1 MTCSRSLK
9 RILLGDGNDAT
20 KIRWI
25 QGYLSHIID
34 VTRNAP
40 MNRKRL
46 TLWHLAVA
54 LLFVA
59 RPSEAVAP
67 GRGIRILTSVYPLK
81 EFAAAVVGD
90 RGEAA
95 LLLPPGAGVHTWQ
108 PRAGD
113 LVRLAECDL
122 FIYVGADLEPWLPG
136 LLKGLAGRRP
146 KTLEAAAGL
155 ELMRSGS
162 EEGEAGHHDAHG
174 TFDPHVWLDP
184 DMAARIVAS
193 IRGRLEGLDPEGA
206 SDFRRNAAALEG
218 RLRDLDTRYRE
229 GLRGCSGKVIV
240 LAGHAAFGY
249 LARRYGLEQ
258 VALYGASPDSQP
270 TPAELIEVVKKA
282 RARGIQAVFTESSA
296 SPALARSLARELGV
310 RVLALNPGHNLT
322 RAEIRAGVTF
332 FDIMD
337 ANLRS
342 LEDGLGC
349 R

>member
-1 MTCSRSLK
+1 
-9 RILLGDGNDAT
+9 
-20 KIRWI
+20 
-25 QGYLSHIID
+25 
-34 VTRNAP
+34 

-46 TLWHLAVA
+46 TLWHLAAA
-54 LLFVA
+54 LLLVA
-59 RPSEAVAP
+59 RPSEGAAP

-122 FIYVGADLEPWLPG
+122 FIHIGANLEPWLPG

-146 KTLEAAAGL
+146 ETLEAAAGL

-162 EEGEAGHHDAHG
+162 EEEAAGKLDPHG
-174 TFDPHVWLDP
+174 PFDPHVWLDP
-184 DMAARIVAS
+184 EMALGIVAS
-193 IRGRLEGLDPEGA
+193 IRGRLEAIDPEGA

-218 RLRDLDTRYRE
+218 RLRDLDARYRE
-229 GLRGCSGKVIV
+229 GLRGCSGKIIV

-270 TPAELIEVVKKA
+270 TPAELIEVVEKG
-282 RARGIQAVFTESSA
+282 RARGIRAVFTESSA
-296 SPALARSLARELGV
+296 SPDLARAMARELGV
-310 RVLALNPGHNLT
+310 RILVLNPGHNLT

-332 FDIMD
+332 FDIMET
-337 ANLRS
+337 NLRS

>member
-1 MTCSRSLK
+1 MV
-9 RILLGDGNDAT
+9 
-20 KIRWI
+20 
-25 QGYLSHIID
+25 
-34 VTRNAP
+34 VTRNAS
-40 MNRKRL
+40 MNRNRL
-46 TLWHLAVA
+46 TFWYLAAA
-54 LLFVA
+54 LLLVSLPA
-59 RPSEAVAP
+59 EGMAP

-81 EFAAAVVGD
+81 EFAASVVGD

-122 FIYVGADLEPWLPG
+122 FIHIGANLEPWLPG

-146 KTLEAAAGL
+146 ETLEAAAGL
-155 ELMRSGS
+155 ELMRSEM
-162 EEGEAGHHDAHG
+162 EEGEEPGHHDDHG
-174 TFDPHVWLDP
+174 AFDPHVWLDP
-184 DMAARIVAS
+184 DMAMRIVAS
-193 IRGRLEGLDPEGA
+193 IRGRLEALDPEGA
-206 SDFRRNAAALEG
+206 SDFRRNGTALE
-218 RLRDLDTRYRE
+218 RQLRDLDAKYRE

-249 LARRYGLEQ
+249 LASRYGLEQ
-258 VALYGASPDSQP
+258 VALSGASPDSQP

-282 RARGIQAVFTESSA
+282 RAHGIKAVFMESSA

-310 RVLALNPGHNLT
+310 RVLVLNPGHNLT

-332 FDIMD
+332 FDIME